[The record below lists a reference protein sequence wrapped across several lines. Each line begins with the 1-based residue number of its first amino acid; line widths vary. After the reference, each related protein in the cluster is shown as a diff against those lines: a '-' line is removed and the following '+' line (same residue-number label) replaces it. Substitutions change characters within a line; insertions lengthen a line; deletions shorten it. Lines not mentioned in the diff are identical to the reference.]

1 MSTIVNTPQAN
12 TPAAGPPPAQRRRRT
27 RTFVI
32 LATFLLL
39 LLAIGI
45 IPRILRR
52 QAALDQ
58 VNASQNR
65 VATVSAV
72 SARAE
77 ASTSE
82 LTLPANML
90 AVSVASIY
98 ARSDGY
104 IRERYVDIGSK
115 VKAGQLLALIE
126 TPEVDQQLEQ
136 GNANVSQ
143 AKAALEQARAG
154 LAQAQAALNQNQAN
168 LRQAQSNEEIS
179 RITNTRWQ
187 VLVDKGVIPKQSGDE
202 RRTDYDARRAA
213 VAAAQ
218 AAVETGQANVNVQQA
233 NLVAAQAAVEAQQA
247 NVRRLGHLRAFERV
261 TAPFD
266 GVITERKI
274 EKGDLITAGSGSD
287 RNLFSIAQPNILRI
301 QVNVPQTYSVD
312 IKPGDITDVTVQERP
327 GEVFAGK
334 VIRTA
339 NALDPIARTLLTEIY
354 VENKNGRLLPGM
366 YSQVRFHVSRSHP
379 VEIVPTDTLIVDSQ
393 GMRIA
398 TVTAQKT
405 IHFVQVQV
413 GRDLGATIEITN
425 GIGPGEIVVS
435 NPSDSLEEGQH
446 VEAELRPTDKSKG

>member
-1 MSTIVNTPQAN
+1 ML
-12 TPAAGPPPAQRRRRT
+12 
-27 RTFVI
+27 TFI
-32 LATFLLL
+32 LLGVVLLL

-45 IPRILRR
+45 IPRISRR

-58 VNASQNR
+58 VSASQNR
-65 VATVSAV
+65 IATVSAV
-72 SARAE
+72 RARAE
-77 ASTSE
+77 TSAAD

-104 IRERYVDIGSK
+104 VRERYVDIGSK
-115 VKAGQLLALIE
+115 VKAGQLLAVIE
-126 TPEVDQQLEQ
+126 TPEIDQQLEQ
-136 GNANVSQ
+136 GNATVSQ
-143 AKAALEQARAG
+143 AKAGLEQARAG
-154 LAQAQAALNQNQAN
+154 LAQARAALNQDQAN

-218 AAVETGQANVNVQQA
+218 AAVETGQASVNVQQA
-233 NLVAAQAAVEAQQA
+233 NLVAAQAAVQAQEANA
-247 NVRRLGHLRAFERV
+247 RRLTHLQGFERV
-261 TAPFD
+261 VAPFD

-274 EKGDLITAGSGSD
+274 EKGDLIAAGSGSD
-287 RNLFSIAQPNILRI
+287 RNLFSIAQPNVLRI

-327 GEVFAGK
+327 GEIFEGK
-334 VIRTA
+334 IIRTA
-339 NALDPIARTLLTEIY
+339 NALDPIARTLLTEVY
-354 VENKNGRLLPGM
+354 VENKSGRLLPGM
-366 YSQVRFHVSRSHP
+366 YSLVRFHIARSHP
-379 VEIVPTDTLIVDSQ
+379 VEIVPTDTLIIDSQ
-393 GMRIA
+393 GMRVA
-398 TVTAQKT
+398 TVTSRKT
-405 IHFVQVQV
+405 IHFVPVEV

-425 GIGPGEIVVS
+425 GVGPGEIVVS
-435 NPSDSLEEGQH
+435 NPSDSLEEGQQ

>member
-1 MSTIVNTPQAN
+1 MSTIVNASQPETSPS
-12 TPAAGPPPAQRRRRT
+12 GPPTQGKRRT
-27 RTFVI
+27 
-32 LATFLLL
+32 LTFLVLGAVVLL

-45 IPRILRR
+45 IPRIRRR

-58 VNASQNR
+58 VSAAQNR
-65 VATVSAV
+65 IATVSAV
-72 SARAE
+72 TAQAAAGS
-77 ASTSE
+77 SD
-82 LTLPANML
+82 LTLPANTL

-104 IRERYVDIGSK
+104 VRERYVDIGSK
-115 VKAGQLLALIE
+115 VKGGQLLAVIE

-136 GNANVSQ
+136 GNATLSQ
-143 AKAALEQARAG
+143 AKATREQARAA
-154 LAQAQAALNQNQAN
+154 LAQAQAGLNQDQAN

-202 RRTDYDARRAA
+202 RRTDFDARRAA

-218 AAVETGQANVNVQQA
+218 AAVETGQANVGAQQA
-233 NLVAAQAAVEAQQA
+233 NLVAAEAAIEAQQA
-247 NVRRLGHLRAFERV
+247 NVRRLAHLRGFERV
-261 TAPFD
+261 VAPFD

-327 GEVFAGK
+327 GEVFPGK
-334 VIRTA
+334 IVRTA
-339 NALDPIARTLLTEIY
+339 NALDPLARTLLTEVY
-354 VENKNGRLLPGM
+354 VDNRTGRLLPGM
-366 YSQVRFHVSRSHP
+366 YSQVRFHIGRSHP

-393 GMRIA
+393 GMRLA
-398 TVTAQKT
+398 TVTSQKT
-405 IHFVQVQV
+405 IHFVQVEV
-413 GRDLGATIEITN
+413 GRDLGANMEITN
-425 GIGPGEIVVS
+425 GIHAGDIVVS
-435 NPSDSLEEGQH
+435 NPSDSLEEGQR